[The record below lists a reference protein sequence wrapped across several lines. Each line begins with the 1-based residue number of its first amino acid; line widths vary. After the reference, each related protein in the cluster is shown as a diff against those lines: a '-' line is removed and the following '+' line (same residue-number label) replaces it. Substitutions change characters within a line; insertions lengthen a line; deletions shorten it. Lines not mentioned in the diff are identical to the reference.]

1 MKALIQ
7 FSLHKR
13 FNNRATKWFNVIVI
27 VVVGCAFFS
36 DMIVKVINPAF
47 FEKEVI
53 YVKGF
58 DEEVMAYM
66 NEYAN
71 EDYVFKTTDKKNVS
85 LVEQGC
91 MVLEKKDE
99 EYVLHSKYELS
110 KNDVLSFEMM
120 LESYHK
126 QQLMDQVENKELLEA
141 YHQKIPIKNKVI
153 NQKEKVASDKASLIF
168 VFVTSVYFMMLSFV
182 SGVASEVVNEKTT
195 RTLELILTSISA
207 KEHFYSKL
215 IVGWL
220 MIVLQGIATISYVLF
235 FLLVRSLYDQASGL
249 LAFVEKLNF
258 IPIKSKNIYALIGEL
273 DLSFDLCMRFVLVVI
288 FLLIGILLVQLL
300 LVIVSS
306 FVTTIE
312 EAGNIQAPFYL
323 VFLGIYYLVLAI
335 NNPYEL
341 SEGIGYWL
349 SFFPIFNMLL
359 MPCRILIMNVP
370 LLELAIS
377 ALGSLYLVLIVF
389 QKGMKWYE
397 QGVLD
402 YSNKGFLAIWKSMH
416 PSKR

>member
-7 FSLHKR
+7 FSLRRR
-13 FNNRATKWFNVIVI
+13 FNNKATKLFNGIVI
-27 VVVGCAFFS
+27 IVIGCAFFS
-36 DMIVKVINPAF
+36 DFIMKWINPAF
-47 FEKEVI
+47 FEVETI
-53 YVKGF
+53 YIKGM
-58 DEEVMAYM
+58 DEAMLSYM

-71 EDYVFKTTDKKNVS
+71 EEYIFKISDQKITSIVS
-85 LVEQGC
+85 KGN
-91 MVLEKKDE
+91 MVLEKKE
-99 EYVLHSKYELS
+99 EQYLLHSKYELS
-110 KNDVLSFEMM
+110 KSDLMSFEVM
-120 LESYHK
+120 LESYH
-126 QQLMDQVENKELLEA
+126 QQELMNSVENQELIEA
-141 YHQKIPIKNKVI
+141 YHRKIPITNQVI
-153 NQKEKVASDKASLIF
+153 NQKDKVASDKSSLIF
-168 VFVTSVYFMMLSFV
+168 LFVTSVYFMTLSFV

-195 RTLELILTSISA
+195 RTLELILTSVSA
-207 KEHFYSKL
+207 KEHFFSKL

-220 MIVLQGIATISYVLF
+220 MIVVQGIATLSYLLF
-235 FLLVRSLYDQASGL
+235 FLLIRSLYDQASGL
-249 LAFVEKLNF
+249 LLFVKKLNLF
-258 IPIKSKNIYALIGEL
+258 PIEAKNIYALIGNL
-273 DLSFDLCMRFVLVVI
+273 DINADLCFRFGLVVL

-335 NNPYEL
+335 NTPYEL

-349 SFFPIFNMLL
+349 SFIPIFNMLL

-377 ALGSLYLVLIVF
+377 ALGSLYLVGLVL

-397 QGVLD
+397 RGVLD
-402 YSNKGFLAIWKSMH
+402 YSSKGFIAIWKMMRNKS
-416 PSKR
+416 